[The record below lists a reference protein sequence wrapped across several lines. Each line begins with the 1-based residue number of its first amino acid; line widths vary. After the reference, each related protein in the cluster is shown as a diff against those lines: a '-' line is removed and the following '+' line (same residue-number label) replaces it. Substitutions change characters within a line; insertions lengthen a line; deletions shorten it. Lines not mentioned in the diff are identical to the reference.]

1 MKSIFVK
8 NVYEECEYKSKKLIG
23 QYIIAERDL
32 DCPVLKPRD
41 TIYDKE
47 LNRNFFIHEV
57 KRDTNNTYTYVVEEE
72 FERTI
77 ESLNIELKKLKNDY
91 NDMWNCRSEL
101 LCDFERLQVTKKKL
115 EVELN
120 TLKSNIIVKIMI
132 KLGLIS

>member
-1 MKSIFVK
+1 M
-8 NVYEECEYKSKKLIG
+8 
-23 QYIIAERDL
+23 
-32 DCPVLKPRD
+32 
-41 TIYDKE
+41 
-47 LNRNFFIHEV
+47 
-57 KRDTNNTYTYVVEEE
+57 
-72 FERTI
+72 
-77 ESLNIELKKLKNDY
+77 KKLKNDY